1 MGSARRE
8 PGVTTAYTCSRCG
21 GSGRYSFN
29 LIHGTKCYGCGG
41 TGKQKTKP
49 RPPTPKWA
57 VFGTHRATGAG
68 VRLYN
73 VTGKSEREAIAKA
86 VKAFER
92 ASAQWRDTH
101 SMDTARAIKWA
112 DMADQ
117 QATTWAELKPYA
129 DQIARGDLQAVPV

>member
-1 MGSARRE
+1 M
-8 PGVTTAYTCSRCG
+8 TTAYTCSRCG

-57 VFGTHRATGAG
+57 VFGTHRATGALL
-68 VRLYN
+68 RLYN